1 MNQSFSDIASN
12 LFRVKRSIAEA
23 ARAAKRN
30 PDEIRLIAVSKTHSH
45 EAVAA
50 AIEAGHQ
57 DFGESTTQEAL
68 AKISRLANPSIT
80 WHFIGHLQTNKA
92 KFIPGNFSW
101 LHSLDSLDL
110 ARKLS
115 RRAQELSA
123 NLNILIEVNVM
134 GDPKKHGI
142 APEAL
147 LDFIEKFSKEN
158 LPALSLR
165 GLMTIGPY
173 DAPEKELRRCF
184 AQLRELRDSCH
195 ERFALRGFT
204 ELSMGM
210 SGDYLEAIMEG
221 ATMVRVGTAIF
232 GERDY

>member
-1 MNQSFSDIASN
+1 MQDMNQSFGDIASN
-12 LFRVKRSIAEA
+12 LFRVKQSIAEA
-23 ARAAKRN
+23 ASVAKRN
-30 PDEIRLIAVSKTHSH
+30 PDEIRLIAVTKTHSH

-101 LHSLDSLDL
+101 LHSLDNIDL

-115 RRAQELSA
+115 RRARELSA
-123 NLNILIEVNVM
+123 NLNILIEVNVTR
-134 GDPKKHGI
+134 DPKKHGI
-142 APEAL
+142 APDAL
-147 LDFIEKFSKEN
+147 PDFIEQLLKEN

-165 GLMTIGPY
+165 GLMTIGPH
-173 DAPEKELRRCF
+173 A
-184 AQLRELRDSCH
+184 
-195 ERFALRGFT
+195 
-204 ELSMGM
+204 
-210 SGDYLEAIMEG
+210 
-221 ATMVRVGTAIF
+221 
-232 GERDY
+232 